1 MASPHSRRSSVS
13 STGKPTDAIGEHIRN
28 LKKTIDIT
36 VKASRLIGKAE
47 GSGFLKSKE
56 SEGKIT
62 LPHKEGEDAQKI
74 SPADLRQYVASISE
88 ALKLIP
94 RMYREKEQREKAERK
109 ARRGTPKAQAP
120 TQFTRPLV
128 EFFNAID
135 LGKGASGRRLQDETD
150 MQLFF
155 KSGVGKLTFGV
166 SMFNVWGNNQ
176 KIKNGGNKVVLS
188 DSERKLISEA
198 ISAIRKKKVAQNKTE
213 DIALLDAGQI
223 QQKDFMPILAHYR
236 NKEAGDLTKYAEGVD
251 VMSRI
256 TKDLN
261 AQLGEKLRASRPK
274 ASETK
279 ARSSPRSVPRKSE
292 PVSKAVASPKAAKL
306 PVAPAMP
313 AASKAPAKAVAS
325 PKKGKKN

>member
-36 VKASRLIGKAE
+36 IKASRLIGKAE
-47 GSGFLKSKE
+47 GNGFLKSKE

-62 LPHKEGEDAQKI
+62 LPDGQKI
-74 SPADLRQYVASISE
+74 SPADLRQHVTTISE
-88 ALKLIP
+88 SLKLIP
-94 RMYREKEQREKAERK
+94 RMYREKEQREKAERR

-120 TQFTRPLV
+120 IQFTRTLIS
-128 EFFNAID
+128 FFNEID

-176 KIKNGGNKVVLS
+176 KIKNGGNKVILS
-188 DSERKLISEA
+188 ANERNLIADA
-198 ISAIRKKKVAQNKTE
+198 IAAIRKKKVAQNKTE

-223 QQKDFMPILAHYR
+223 QQKDFMPILAFYR
-236 NKEAGDLTKYAEGVD
+236 SKDGGDFTKYADAVD
-251 VMSRI
+251 TMSRI
-256 TKDLN
+256 TKELN

-274 ASETK
+274 ASEAK
-279 ARSSPRSVPRKSE
+279 ARSSPRSVPRKST
-292 PVSKAVASPKAAKL
+292 SAKSAASPKTTN
-306 PVAPAMP
+306 
-313 AASKAPAKAVAS
+313 
-325 PKKGKKN
+325 KKK